1 MVSLRIIIISLIII
15 GLTILLVSI
24 FSDIQEE
31 TSTENI
37 KFGCTPEFWKNNL
50 ELWQVLD
57 VDYNSDFDE
66 TFGTDYF
73 EPNITLKQ
81 AINLEGLGLNHLASS
96 GVAAYLD
103 SIVNPFADVE
113 ILRENVHDNHI
124 HALDTF
130 ISLCTENMKK

>member
-1 MVSLRIIIISLIII
+1 MISLRIVIISLIII
-15 GLTILLVSI
+15 GLVILLVSLFTI
-24 FSDIQEE
+24 KQEN
-31 TSTENI
+31 TSIENVE
-37 KFGCTPEFWKNNL
+37 FGCTPEFWKNNL

-57 VDYNSDFDE
+57 VDYNADFDE
-66 TFGTDYF
+66 TFGSDYF
-73 EPNITLKQ
+73 EPNISLKQ

-103 SIVNPFADVE
+103 SIVNPYAESE

-130 ISLCTENMKK
+130 ILLCTENIEK